1 MTNNKQEE
9 KMKKYLRYPLN
20 IQLFGDDGGTG
31 STAGA
36 QTGAQTTTTSQ
47 IDYDK
52 LAEVVSKRSA

>member
-1 MTNNKQEE
+1 
-9 KMKKYLRYPLN
+9 MKKYLRYPLN